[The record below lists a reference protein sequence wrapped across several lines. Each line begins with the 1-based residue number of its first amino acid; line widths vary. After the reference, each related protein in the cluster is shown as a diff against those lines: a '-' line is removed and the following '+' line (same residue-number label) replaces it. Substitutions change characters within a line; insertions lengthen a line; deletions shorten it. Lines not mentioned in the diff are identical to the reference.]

1 MVCVP
6 GCSFQEGVLAGVL
19 NVELG
24 DELTELLLTVLLEGV
39 HGCAGVIPDHQEQ
52 KQHIVV

>member
-1 MVCVP
+1 MVSVP

-19 NVELG
+19 NVELD

-39 HGCAGVIPDHQEQ
+39 HGCVGVIPDH
-52 KQHIVV
+52 